1 MRPYNGDV
9 RPSRQTSRRSAGFR
23 QASLTDRR
31 GAVLAY
37 ADRVA
42 VGANTLGLTGVT
54 FAPAVLE
61 RLLVGR
67 IPHVIVA
74 SGGRPRV
81 ELRQLRLSY
90 QAGERRLPEGGWISD
105 AAVGT
110 FRSMLRL
117 TPRRPQS

>member
-1 MRPYNGDV
+1 M
-9 RPSRQTSRRSAGFR
+9 SAARRVVGFR

-42 VGANTLGLTGVT
+42 VGACTLGLTGVT
-54 FAPAVLE
+54 FAPSVLE
-61 RLLVGR
+61 RLRVGR
-67 IPHVIVA
+67 IPRIIVA

-110 FRSMLRL
+110 FRSMLRF
-117 TPRRPQS
+117 TPRRRN